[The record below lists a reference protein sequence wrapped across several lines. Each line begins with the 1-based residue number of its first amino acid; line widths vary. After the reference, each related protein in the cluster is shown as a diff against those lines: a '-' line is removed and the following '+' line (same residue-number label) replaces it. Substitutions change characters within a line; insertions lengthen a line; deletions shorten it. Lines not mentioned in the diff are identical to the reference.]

1 MRQPRGRRLWWLAH
15 APTTIGLQARIGG
28 NALGSLPSLVRGTFV
43 ATRDL
48 AVLFLTSSVR
58 MLGLDEERE
67 QSVQSGHSSRWRDA
81 HPGRR

>member
-1 MRQPRGRRLWWLAH
+1 MSQTGDRWLWRLAH
-15 APTTIGLQARIGG
+15 APTAIGLQARIGG

-48 AVLFLTSSVR
+48 AAPFRTLQAR

-67 QSVQSGHSSRWRDA
+67 PSVQSGHSSRWSHA